1 MGYVLRRTRLL
12 QRVATL
18 PWNERQVGYGISGKF
33 GVESV
38 ATLPWNRWQL
48 SRGIR
53 KRAANALYVLAAMRL
68 AYLKER
74 PEC

>member
-53 KRAANALYVLAAMRL
+53 TQTLILCFDMTFEQRL
-68 AYLKER
+68 ST
-74 PEC
+74 

>member
-53 KRAANALYVLAAMRL
+53 KWHYGMKLMAYTLINLRAF
-68 AYLKER
+68 
-74 PEC
+74 CGI